1 MGGQCLAKG
10 KQQPWEKGIVG
21 NDIQS
26 ENHQSAT
33 HFHCAFV
40 DHFGFYFSIF
50 RKSMS

>member
-26 ENHQSAT
+26 PGTIKSAGT
-33 HFHCAFV
+33 FFIAHFTT
-40 DHFGFYFSIF
+40 DHFSFFTF
-50 RKSMS
+50 P